1 MSDYGEADSEH
12 RQGSPPRNLCWVCW
26 RKCWSLNILP
36 YTNTELL
43 PKNVAHTSA
52 NNGFIPLKLPIKF
65 TSVIIKQIPD
75 FLPNS
80 TELLV
85 TKIWGFGCHQ
95 RDTVTSGSPKWEGL
109 VCYDCISE
117 GRTNSPHY
125 HGRRER
131 NCVSFIFLPW
141 HWWQTGPYEIS
152 SRIDTIQ
159 DTREDIPLK
168 NKN

>member
-1 MSDYGEADSEH
+1 MVSQYPAIH
-12 RQGSPPRNLCWVCW
+12 QP
-26 RKCWSLNILP
+26 
-36 YTNTELL
+36 TNTELL

-85 TKIWGFGCHQ
+85 TKIWGLGCHQ
-95 RDTVTSGSPKWEGL
+95 RVSVTTGSPKWEGL

-159 DTREDIPLK
+159 DTREDLHIKTKINFPSLSFMK
-168 NKN
+168 YCNTN